1 MKCTNCKYYQIEC
14 KNPEVSFNFLDQ
26 HDWGVQAANDCDYY
40 ETAKVMVE
48 LKNIEYGLPNTKAVI
63 TINVGSVEFRVPV
76 FNSKFDN
83 GLYCMFPG
91 ENRSKNG
98 FKYYNISVIT
108 GLTAEQNK
116 SIILTIKAII
126 IDIFL
131 YFEFEKDDEIFDNRE
146 NEIIFEDF
154 IFSAKAYF
162 KQLEEQCPF

>member
-1 MKCTNCKYYQIEC
+1 MDC
-14 KNPEVSFNFLDQ
+14 KNPEVSFGFLDQ
-26 HDWGVQAANDCDYY
+26 HNWGVNAAKDCDYY
-40 ETAKVMVE
+40 ESSKVIVE
-48 LKNIEYGLPNTKAVI
+48 LKNIEYGVPKTKAVI
-63 TINVGSVEFRVPV
+63 TITVGSVEFRVPV

-83 GLYCMFPG
+83 GLYCIFPG

-108 GLTAEQNK
+108 GLSAEQNR

-131 YFEFEKDDEIFDNRE
+131 YFELEKDDEIFDNRE
-146 NEIIFEDF
+146 DEIIFEDF
-154 IFSAKAYF
+154 IFSAAAYF